1 MNKAP
6 VYIAARS
13 NALVMRTGTPAAVAR
28 AFAHADTLPLAERR
42 TP

>member
-6 VYIAARS
+6 IHTVACSSAA
-13 NALVMRTGTPAAVAR
+13 VMRTGTPAAAAR
-28 AFAHADTLPLAERR
+28 ALAQSNTLPLAERR